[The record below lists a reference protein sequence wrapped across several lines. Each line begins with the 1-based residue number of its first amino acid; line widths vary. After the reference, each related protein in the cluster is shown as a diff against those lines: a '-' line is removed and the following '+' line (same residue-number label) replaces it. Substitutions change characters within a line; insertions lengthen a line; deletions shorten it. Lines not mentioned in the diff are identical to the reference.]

1 MLSAMSQPP
10 PWETQPPPGW
20 GPPQPPAQQPGES
33 GWNQGPYS
41 PQYPPS
47 NQYPPAQYP
56 SPSQYPPPSQ
66 QPYPPPYG
74 QNQYPPPSPF
84 PDGEP
89 PRKRRNN
96 GRTAGIVGTALL
108 LVAGCA
114 MVVVLATR
122 HSGSGTSG
130 GAPQAA
136 PSVTADATTSASST
150 MTFPDNSFP
159 ASGASSSSGSADGAQ
174 KTPTDPSSATGGPS
188 AADPASLDSAATD
201 KTPFTAAGLVAPQ
214 FKDDKNVVYKLTAAS
229 AKPCDKVG
237 DQAVATI
244 VKSAKC
250 TQFFAAS
257 WTDSSGRIIVSAMI
271 VPYQDAA
278 TAKRISDKL
287 GATAHT
293 GDYNQW
299 CPPAGQPHAD
309 VCAKLTAAATR
320 EGKFGSFHRY
330 VLITTAVYSDLRT
343 DDAQKDWLVAAAGG
357 AFQNTLP
364 GM

>member
-20 GPPQPPAQQPGES
+20 GPPQPPAQQPGAG

-41 PQYPPS
+41 PQQPPAGRFPD
-47 NQYPPAQYP
+47 QYPLPG
-56 SPSQYPPPSQ
+56 Q
-66 QPYPPPYG
+66 QPYPPYG
-74 QNQYPPPSPF
+74 QNQYPPSPF

-108 LVAGCA
+108 LVAGGTT
-114 MVVVLATR
+114 VVVLATK
-122 HSGSGTSG
+122 HSGSGSSG

-136 PSVTADATTSASST
+136 PSVTAGATTTASGT

-159 ASGASSSSGSADGAQ
+159 ASGATSAGPAGGAPSAPG
-174 KTPTDPSSATGGPS
+174 TPADSLPATDAPS

-201 KTPFTAAGLVAPQ
+201 KTPFTAAGLVASQ

-229 AKPCDKVG
+229 TKPCDKVG

-250 TQFFAAS
+250 TQFLAAS

-287 GATAHT
+287 GTTAHT

-309 VCAKLTAAATR
+309 VCTKLTAAATR

-330 VLITTAVYSDLRT
+330 VLITTAVYSDLRS